1 MYSSTSQRKTRAM
14 TMASMTDFEF
24 WSYHVQA
31 ILKKMERQRPH
42 DLKAFLIAEIA
53 KVPKKEATGPL
64 GGDPHLECI
73 LNIRLRK
80 KYNITL

>member
-1 MYSSTSQRKTRAM
+1 MSQRKTRAM

-24 WSYHVQA
+24 WSYHVQT

-53 KVPKKEATGPL
+53 KVPKKVTTSGPL

-73 LNIRLRK
+73 LKIRLRK
-80 KYNITL
+80 KYNISL